1 MGVFDRLPCGGN
13 SPSFVLTVVGDEHPI
28 KRVRKQN
35 IVSNGLTGS
44 RCQLGTKPYFYS
56 YVPHASMSFSVVVS
70 VASKDNDLSKISRPY
85 SSGTPA
91 TASVGITTW

>member
-1 MGVFDRLPCGGN
+1 MGVLERLPCGGS

-56 YVPHASMSFSVVVS
+56 YVPHASMSSSVVVS

-85 SSGTPA
+85 STGTPA

>member
-1 MGVFDRLPCGGN
+1 MGVLYRLPCGRS
-13 SPSFVLTVVGDEHPI
+13 SPSFVLTVVGGEHPI

-44 RCQLGTKPYFYS
+44 RCQLGTKPYFYL
-56 YVPHASMSFSVVVS
+56 YVPHASMSSSVVVS
-70 VASKDNDLSKISRPY
+70 VASKEIELFKTSRPY

-91 TASVGITTW
+91 TASVGITT